1 VFLSLKKGAEKVLLC
16 PLDEDRIQSACRLEG
31 RMKTKPFAVLAAGA
45 LLLMV
50 ASPMFAHHGGVQY
63 DKEHAVTVTGT
74 VTEYLFTNPHVQ
86 IHFDVKDENGNVDKW
101 VAETGSP
108 QRLFRFG
115 WNAKTLK
122 PGDKITVTG
131 AAFKDGRKVMSL
143 IKLVGGGAPTLTV
156 GADCGPAP
164 AK

>member
-1 VFLSLKKGAEKVLLC
+1 
-16 PLDEDRIQSACRLEG
+16 
-31 RMKTKPFAVLAAGA
+31 MKPKLFAVLAAVVI
-45 LLLMV
+45 LLMV
-50 ASPMFAHHGGVQY
+50 SGPMFAHHGGVQY

-74 VTEYLFTNPHVQ
+74 VTEFLFTNPHVQ

-101 VAETGSP
+101 IAETGSP

-131 AAFKDGRKVMSL
+131 AAFKNGAKVMSL
-143 IKLVGGGAPTLTV
+143 IKLVGGNAPTLTV

-164 AK
+164 AR